1 MTPARARELMR
12 LAMGFVQVLN
22 PKHGIAPETE
32 DERKLVIKLGSRNHN
47 YYSTLCDIAN
57 GRIKHGK

>member
-1 MTPARARELMR
+1 MR

-22 PKHGIAPETE
+22 PDHGIAPETE
-32 DERKLVIKLGSRNHN
+32 EERKLVIKLGSKYSIRGVHRN

>member
-1 MTPARARELMR
+1 MR

-22 PKHGIAPETE
+22 PEHGIAPETE
-32 DERKLVIKLGSRNHN
+32 EERKLVIKLGSRNHN